1 MASRQRAGYPN
12 GEPAEGAK
20 EPLQGGPRITS
31 PSSLVRGRR
40 PVVMEEVLKRQEE
53 RLPEVL
59 WDFVKKYK
67 ARLQLRP
74 LTGRALG
81 ICTVCKC
88 HK

>member
-1 MASRQRAGYPN
+1 
-12 GEPAEGAK
+12 
-20 EPLQGGPRITS
+20 
-31 PSSLVRGRR
+31 
-40 PVVMEEVLKRQEE
+40 MEEVLKRQEE